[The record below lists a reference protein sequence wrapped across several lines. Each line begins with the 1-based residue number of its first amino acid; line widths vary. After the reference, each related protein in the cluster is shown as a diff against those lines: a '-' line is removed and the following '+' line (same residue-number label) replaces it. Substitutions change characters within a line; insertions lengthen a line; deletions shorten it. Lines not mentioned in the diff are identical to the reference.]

1 MKEFLLFIRTQGN
14 PIADLSLQEQQEHVE
29 KVGKYIQ
36 EMIAK
41 GKMKDAQPLEMAGA
55 MLSYQGGKFTDGPF
69 NESKE
74 VIAGYYHLIAE
85 DLTEAIEIAK
95 ADPRFEDGVWRME
108 IRPILLVD
116 GINAE

>member
-1 MKEFLLFIRTQGN
+1 MKEFLLFIRTEGN
-14 PIADLSLQEQQEHVE
+14 PIADLSPQQQQEHVE

-41 GKMKDAQPLEMAGA
+41 GKMKDAQPLEMEGRI
-55 MLSYQGGKFTDGPF
+55 LSRQGEQFIDGPF

-85 DLTEAIEIAK
+85 DLTEALEIAK
-95 ADPRFEDGVWRME
+95 ADPRFEDGFWWME
-108 IRPILLVD
+108 LRPLLQVD
-116 GINAE
+116 GIN